1 MVPHVG
7 FRFQPLTPWTV
18 LPVSSCWKQLSD
30 QSLRSIKKEPV
41 TPDMIK
47 EIIDKHGSSSAS
59 LKDLSLAAICCI
71 GFKLRGIFVTTS
83 WAKCLLLTTSRDY
96 NLFRQVRFLESKNA
110 RAAKVYRIVNVG
122 RFSRNARRDWV
133 MTRRSMVYIAFWGR
147 HGSSN

>member
-59 LKDLSLAAICCI
+59 LKDLRLAPICCR
-71 GFKLRGIFVTTS
+71 GFVGIFNYVEVSDMPPTH
-83 WAKCLLLTTSRDY
+83 
-96 NLFRQVRFLESKNA
+96 LECFPDKTFCPK
-110 RAAKVYRIVNVG
+110 KVK
-122 RFSRNARRDWV
+122 
-133 MTRRSMVYIAFWGR
+133 
-147 HGSSN
+147 